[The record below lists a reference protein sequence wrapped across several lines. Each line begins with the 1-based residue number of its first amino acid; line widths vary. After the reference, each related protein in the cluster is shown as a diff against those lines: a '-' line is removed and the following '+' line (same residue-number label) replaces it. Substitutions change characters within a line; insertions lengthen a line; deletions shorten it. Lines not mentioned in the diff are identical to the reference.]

1 LYHLSDRCGFVNNR
15 GLPHLSPKDIAMP
28 FTRAALPDAVAGSL
42 SLACLIHCLAL
53 PVAVAAVPALA
64 QWLDLPESL
73 HVAMFALALPV
84 SSLALWRG
92 HARHERAYPGWAGAA
107 GLMLM
112 AAGLIIH
119 EWETPLTVVGSLALA
134 SAHLANWL
142 ARKADCPG

>member
-1 LYHLSDRCGFVNNR
+1 
-15 GLPHLSPKDIAMP
+15 MP
-28 FTRAALPDAVAGSL
+28 PTRAALPDAVAGSL

-64 QWLDLPESL
+64 QWFVMPESL
-73 HVAMFALALPV
+73 HMILFALAMPV

-92 HARHERAYPGWAGAA
+92 QSRHERAYPASVGAA
-107 GLMLM
+107 GLALM

-119 EWETPLTVVGSLALA
+119 EWETPLTVAGALLLAW
-134 SAHLANWL
+134 AHLANWL